1 MLNAVDFLRTDRESG
16 KVLLDAPH
24 FVVTPGERVAVQGPS
39 GSGKSLLLRS
49 LAWLDR
55 LDRGK
60 LRYRDKRVHH
70 DSVPDFRRRVVY
82 LHQAAA
88 LDGMKVEDALRS
100 PYRLRVH
107 RHAQYQRSPAVQT
120 FASLGR
126 DEDFLDKNVRD
137 LSGGERQIAAL
148 TRCLLLQ
155 PEMILLDE
163 PTAALD
169 AATSQLVEKAVCDWV
184 AERPD
189 QRAILWV
196 SHDEGQT
203 DRLATRTVRVEAGR
217 VQE

>member
-1 MLNAVDFLRTDRESG
+1 MLTAVDILRTDRESG

-24 FVVTPGERVAVQGPS
+24 FAVAPGQRVAVQGPS
-39 GSGKSLLLRS
+39 GSGKSLLLRA

-55 LDRGK
+55 LDRGQ
-60 LRYRDKRVHH
+60 LRYRERRVHH
-70 DSVPDFRRRVVY
+70 DSVPDYRRRVVY

-88 LDGMKVEDALRS
+88 LDGIKVEDALKA
-100 PYRLRVH
+100 PFRLRVH
-107 RHAQYQRSPAVQT
+107 RRARYDRAQAVKT
-120 FASLGR
+120 FGSLGR
-126 DEDFLDKNVRD
+126 DTEFLDKNIRD
-137 LSGGERQIAAL
+137 LSGGERQIVAL

-169 AATSQLVEKAVCDWV
+169 AATTKLVEKTVCDWV

-196 SHDEGQT
+196 SHDDAQAE
-203 DRLATRTVRVEAGR
+203 RLATRTVRVNAGR